1 MMVLR
6 ENGAPLSPS
15 RILWH
20 MRSINC
26 HMGDGSQEDAHEF
39 LRSFK
44 IKAYSCVCVCIQF
57 FVITIS
63 IPEIFVD
70 SILSLHLF
78 NLVCQMCLLNTFTR
92 VGDLVS

>member
-1 MMVLR
+1 
-6 ENGAPLSPS
+6 
-15 RILWH
+15 

-39 LRSFK
+39 LRYFW
-44 IKAYSCVCVCIQF
+44 IKAYSCVCIQF